1 MKQFYTKM
9 SMMVLGLMA
18 WSQVQGAD
26 YVVDFTIDG
35 VNYEK
40 TSETEVRIVK
50 ADEFGNKKYSGDF
63 VIPDEITQDGKTY
76 KVTSLAD
83 FALRSSEIT
92 SLKIGANLK
101 VIPDNAFKNCKLL
114 VTVEMT
120 DNTTAIG
127 ENAFDECVALQSV
140 KMSKGLVS
148 LGRSAFYT
156 DAALTSIELPDGLE
170 KIDEFTFY
178 GCKSLKSVSL
188 GNGVKTIMKNSFE
201 RCEALESISL
211 PASVETIGVSAFLY
225 SSGLKSIYVAGKPVC
240 EERSSSSGIRVT
252 PFSTTGGD
260 REFELFSTCTLF
272 VPKGK
277 IDEYKALDIWKE
289 FTKMEEYDPASGIK
303 SYASA
308 RAGESARFTLNGQ
321 QIRTAKKGI
330 NIIRMS
336 DGSVRKEI
344 VR

>member
-26 YVVDFTIDG
+26 YVVDFTVDG

-40 TSETEVRIVK
+40 TSDTEVRIAK

-76 KVTSLAD
+76 KVTSIAD

-101 VIPDNAFKNCKLL
+101 VIPDNAFKNCKQL

-127 ENAFDECVALQSV
+127 ENAFDGCEVLQSV

-156 DAALTSIELPDGLE
+156 DAALTSFELPDGVE
-170 KIDEFTFY
+170 KIDEYAFY
-178 GCKSLKSVSL
+178 GCKSLKSISL
-188 GNGVKTIMKNSFE
+188 GNGVKTIMKNSFDL
-201 RCEALESISL
+201 CEALESISF
-211 PASVETIGVSAFLY
+211 PASVESIATAAFY
-225 SSGLKSIYVAGKPVC
+225 RSGLKSIYVAGQPVC
-240 EERSSSSGIRVT
+240 EERNSSSGIRVT
-252 PFSTTGGD
+252 PFSTTGTD
-260 REFELFSTCTLF
+260 HDFDLFSTCTLF

-277 IDEYKALDIWKE
+277 IDEYKALDVWKE

-336 DGSVRKEI
+336 DGSVRQEI
-344 VR
+344 VK

>member
-1 MKQFYTKM
+1 MKQFYAKI

-26 YVVDFTIDG
+26 YVVDFTVDG

-40 TSETEVRIVK
+40 TSDTEVRIVK
-50 ADEFGNKKYSGDF
+50 ADEYGKKKYGGDF

-76 KVTSLAD
+76 KVTSIAD

-101 VIPDNAFKNCKLL
+101 VIPDNAFKNCKQL

-127 ENAFDECVALQSV
+127 ENAFDECVVLQSV

-170 KIDEFTFY
+170 KIDEYTFF

-188 GNGVKTIMKNSFE
+188 GNSVKTIMKNSFDL
-201 RCEALESISL
+201 CSALESISL
-211 PASVETIGVSAFLY
+211 PASVESIGLSAFY
-225 SSGLKSIYVAGKPVC
+225 RSGLKSIYVAGKPVC
-240 EERSSSSGIRVT
+240 EEKNLSSGIRVT
-252 PFSTTGGD
+252 PFSTSGSD
-260 REFELFSTCTLF
+260 HDFDLFSTCTLF

-303 SYASA
+303 SSASA

-336 DGSVRKEI
+336 DGSVRKE
-344 VR
+344 VVK

>member
-1 MKQFYTKM
+1 MKQFYAKI
-9 SMMVLGLMA
+9 SMAVLGLMA

-26 YVVDFTIDG
+26 YVVDFTVDG

-40 TSETEVRIVK
+40 TSDTEVRIVK
-50 ADEFGNKKYSGDF
+50 ADEYGKKKYGGDF

-76 KVTSLAD
+76 KVTSIAD

-101 VIPDNAFKNCKLL
+101 EIPDNAFKNCKQL

-127 ENAFDECVALQSV
+127 ENAFDECVVLQSV

-148 LGRSAFYT
+148 LGKSAFYT
-156 DAALTSIELPDGLE
+156 DAALTSIELPGGVE
-170 KIDEFTFY
+170 KIDEYTFY
-178 GCKSLKSVSL
+178 GCKGLKSVSL
-188 GNGVKTIMKNSFE
+188 GNGVKTIMKNSFDL
-201 RCEALESISL
+201 CSSLESISF
-211 PASVETIGVSAFLY
+211 PASVESIGLSAFY
-225 SSGLKSIYVAGKPVC
+225 RSGLKSIYVAGKPVC
-240 EERSSSSGIRVT
+240 EERKSSSGIRVT
-252 PFSTTGGD
+252 PFSTTGNNND
-260 REFELFSTCTLF
+260 FDLFSTCTLF

-303 SYASA
+303 SSASA

-336 DGSVRKEI
+336 DGSVRKE
-344 VR
+344 VVK

>member
-1 MKQFYTKM
+1 MKQFYAKI

-26 YVVDFTIDG
+26 YVVDFTVDG

-40 TSETEVRIVK
+40 TSDTEVRIVK
-50 ADEFGNKKYSGDF
+50 ADEYGKKKYGGDF

-76 KVTSLAD
+76 KVTSIAD

-101 VIPDNAFKNCKLL
+101 VIPDNAFKNCKQL

-127 ENAFDECVALQSV
+127 ENAFDECVVLQSV

-148 LGRSAFYT
+148 LGKSAFYT
-156 DAALTSIELPDGLE
+156 DAALTSIELPGGVE
-170 KIDEFTFY
+170 KIDEYTFY
-178 GCKSLKSVSL
+178 GCKGLKSVSL
-188 GNGVKTIMKNSFE
+188 GNGVKTIMKNSFDL
-201 RCEALESISL
+201 CSSLESISF
-211 PASVETIGVSAFLY
+211 PASVESIGLSAFY
-225 SSGLKSIYVAGKPVC
+225 RSGLKSIYVAGKPVC
-240 EERSSSSGIRVT
+240 EERRSSSGIRVT
-252 PFSTTGGD
+252 PFSTTCNNND
-260 REFELFSTCTLF
+260 FDLFSTCTLF

-303 SYASA
+303 SSASA
-308 RAGESARFTLNGQ
+308 RAGESARFPLNGQ

-336 DGSVRKEI
+336 DGSVRKE
-344 VR
+344 VVK

>member
-1 MKQFYTKM
+1 MKQFYAKI

-26 YVVDFTIDG
+26 YVVDFTVDG

-40 TSETEVRIVK
+40 TSDTEVRIVK
-50 ADEFGNKKYSGDF
+50 ADEYGKKKYGGDF

-76 KVTSLAD
+76 KVTSIAD

-101 VIPDNAFKNCKLL
+101 VIPDNAFKNCKQL

-127 ENAFDECVALQSV
+127 ENAFDECVVLQSV

-148 LGRSAFYT
+148 LGKSAFYT
-156 DAALTSIELPDGLE
+156 DAALTSIELPGGVE
-170 KIDEFTFY
+170 KIDEYTFY
-178 GCKSLKSVSL
+178 GCKGLKSVSL
-188 GNGVKTIMKNSFE
+188 GNGVKTIMKNSFDL
-201 RCEALESISL
+201 CSSLESISF
-211 PASVETIGVSAFLY
+211 PASVESIGAAAFY
-225 SSGLKSIYVAGKPVC
+225 RSGLKSIYVAGKPVC
-240 EERSSSSGIRVT
+240 EERNSSSGIRVT
-252 PFSTTGGD
+252 PFSSKGGTS
-260 REFELFSTCTLF
+260 EFDLFSTCTLF

-303 SYASA
+303 SSASA

-336 DGSVRKEI
+336 DGSVRKE
-344 VR
+344 VVK

>member
-1 MKQFYTKM
+1 MKQFYAKI

-26 YVVDFTIDG
+26 YVVDFTVDG

-40 TSETEVRIVK
+40 TSDTEVRIVK
-50 ADEFGNKKYSGDF
+50 ADEYGKKKYGGDF

-76 KVTSLAD
+76 KVTSIAD

-101 VIPDNAFKNCKLL
+101 VIPDNAFKNCKQL

-127 ENAFDECVALQSV
+127 ENAFDECVVLQSV

-148 LGRSAFYT
+148 LGKSAFYT
-156 DAALTSIELPDGLE
+156 DAALTSIELPGGVE
-170 KIDEFTFY
+170 KIDEYTFY
-178 GCKSLKSVSL
+178 GCKGLKSVSL
-188 GNGVKTIMKNSFE
+188 GNGVKTILKNSFDL
-201 RCEALESISL
+201 CSSLESISF
-211 PASVETIGVSAFLY
+211 PASVESIGLSAFY
-225 SSGLKSIYVAGKPVC
+225 RSGLKSIYVAGKPVC
-240 EERSSSSGIRVT
+240 EERNSSSGIRVT
-252 PFSTTGGD
+252 PFSSKGGTS
-260 REFELFSTCTLF
+260 EFDLFSTCTLF

-303 SYASA
+303 SSASA

-336 DGSVRKEI
+336 DGSVRKE
-344 VR
+344 VVK

>member
-1 MKQFYTKM
+1 MKKFYAKV
-9 SMMVLGLMA
+9 SMTVLGLMA

-40 TSETEVRIVK
+40 ISDTEVRIVK
-50 ADEFGNKKYSGDF
+50 ADEFGKKHYGGDF
-63 VIPDEITQDGKTY
+63 VIPDEVTQDGKTY
-76 KVTSLAD
+76 KVTSLGD

-101 VIPDNAFKNCKLL
+101 VIADNAFKNCKQL

-120 DNTTAIG
+120 DNTTSIG
-127 ENAFDECVALQSV
+127 EDAFSDCVALQTV

-148 LGRSAFYT
+148 LGKSAFYE

-170 KIDEFTFY
+170 KIDEYTFCN
-178 GCKSLKSVSL
+178 CKSLKSVSL
-188 GNGVKTIMKNSFE
+188 GNGVKAIMKNSFDL
-201 RCEALESISL
+201 CEALESISL
-211 PASVETIGVSAFLY
+211 PASVESIGTSAFY
-225 SSGLKSIYVAGKPVC
+225 RSGLKSIYVAGKPVC
-240 EERSSSSGIRVT
+240 EERNSSSGIRVT
-252 PFSTTGGD
+252 PFSSKGGTS
-260 REFELFSTCTLF
+260 EFDLFSTCTLF

-289 FTKMEEYDPASGIK
+289 FAKIEEYDPSTGIK
-303 SYASA
+303 SQAAA
-308 RAGESARFTLNGQ
+308 RAEESARFTLNGQ
-321 QIRTAKKGI
+321 QVRTAKKGI

-344 VR
+344 VK

>member
-1 MKQFYTKM
+1 MKQFYAKI

-26 YVVDFTIDG
+26 YVVDFTVDG

-40 TSETEVRIVK
+40 TSDTEVRIVK
-50 ADEFGNKKYSGDF
+50 ADEYGKKKYGGDF

-76 KVTSLAD
+76 KVTSIAD

-101 VIPDNAFKNCKLL
+101 VIPDNAFKNCKQL

-127 ENAFDECVALQSV
+127 ENAFDECVVLQSV

-148 LGRSAFYT
+148 LGKSAFYT
-156 DAALTSIELPDGLE
+156 DAALTSIELPGGVE
-170 KIDEFTFY
+170 KIDEYTFY
-178 GCKSLKSVSL
+178 GCKGLKSVSL
-188 GNGVKTIMKNSFE
+188 GNGVKTIMKNSFDL
-201 RCEALESISL
+201 CSSLESISF
-211 PASVETIGVSAFLY
+211 PASVESIAAAAFY

-240 EERSSSSGIRVT
+240 EEKNLSSGIRVT
-252 PFSTTGGD
+252 PFSTSGSD
-260 REFELFSTCTLF
+260 HDFDLFSTCTLF

-303 SYASA
+303 SSASA

-336 DGSVRKEI
+336 DGSVRKE
-344 VR
+344 VVK

>member
-1 MKQFYTKM
+1 MKQFYAKI
-9 SMMVLGLMA
+9 SMAVLGLMA

-26 YVVDFTIDG
+26 YVVDFTVDG

-40 TSETEVRIVK
+40 TSDTEVRIAK
-50 ADEFGNKKYSGDF
+50 ADEYGNKKYGGDF

-76 KVTSLAD
+76 KVTSIAD

-101 VIPDNAFKNCKLL
+101 EIPDNAFKNCKQL

-127 ENAFDECVALQSV
+127 ENAFDECEALQSV

-156 DAALTSIELPDGLE
+156 AAALTSIELPDGLE
-170 KIDEFTFY
+170 KIDEYAFY
-178 GCKSLKSVSL
+178 GCKSLKSISL
-188 GNGVKTIMKNSFE
+188 GNGVKTIMKNSFDL
-201 RCEALESISL
+201 CSSLESISF
-211 PASVETIGVSAFLY
+211 PASVESIAAAAFY
-225 SSGLKSIYVAGKPVC
+225 RSGLKSIYVAGKPVC
-240 EERSSSSGIRVT
+240 EEKNLSSGIRVT
-252 PFSTTGGD
+252 PFSTSGSD
-260 REFELFSTCTLF
+260 HDFDLFSTCTLF

-289 FTKMEEYDPASGIK
+289 FTKMEEYDPAAGI
-303 SYASA
+303 SSRASQ
-308 RAGESARFTLNGQ
+308 SATENSRYTLDGQ

-344 VR
+344 VK